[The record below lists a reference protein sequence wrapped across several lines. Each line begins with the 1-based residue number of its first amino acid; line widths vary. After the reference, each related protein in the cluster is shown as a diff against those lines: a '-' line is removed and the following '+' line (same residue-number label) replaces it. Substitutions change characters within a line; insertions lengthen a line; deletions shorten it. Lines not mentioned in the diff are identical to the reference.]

1 MATSSADPFRPSK
14 PSSSAMAASAA
25 PDRIFIG
32 AVRFWP
38 FSSPST
44 DPTTT
49 DYPSLYP
56 PARKQFE
63 KWAIANATKL
73 QIPSHE
79 PLPLPSPAAIRIF
92 SVIRNHTCRASGLRL
107 TLEINNPVPTVTFQI
122 SLDRTYLGMIAE
134 VVRPSD
140 ALRHILWHLFRL
152 SAKPSL
158 TPNHSR
164 DLCGFVGCSAAC
176 MPTTQE
182 EQQAQFGLDRI
193 FRECSLE
200 AAKANKAPAP
210 AKPPRGKLCSL
221 VRLPEDVLF
230 KIVSQLAPIDCIR
243 LSSSDPRLFEFMKP
257 IVPGLKLRLY
267 PHQLMALGKMLK
279 MESRKKRSV
288 PMPMLKRI
296 ELQGSPDLVMAVDL
310 VDGSILRLEK
320 MPELSMPQGGLFC
333 DEPGLGKTITSLSLV
348 LKTLGR
354 NPWPPEGKEIWTKEY
369 TFGGVKRTLKYF
381 QEEIGGR
388 YNSFGDDA
396 EQKMRTR
403 RAKLFP
409 FSQKEARRS
418 SSRRVRPISYFQ
430 EGKGAG
436 SVPTISAE
444 PAYETVFLSHAT
456 LIVVPNVLTEHW
468 LNQIRLHVEEN
479 RLALLHVAS
488 AADLPDSVEE
498 LATKHDVVLV
508 PFEVV
513 GQLANEMRDEAPLL
527 MRVYFLRIIVDEG
540 HRLSSSNVS
549 QFSKACSRLRSEIKW
564 VMTGTPTP
572 STLKSD
578 IDHLHSLLTFIRDES
593 YGFDKKAWQVGIREP
608 YSQYR
613 AHSLEMLRPLLRN
626 VMIRADKSLLPSK
639 LHIKSVLLDFTK
651 ESAKSYNWL
660 VSLTRRNLITS
671 DWFSEKHK
679 ESLLNRRNLKLA
691 QITVQNLRYAS
702 CFGGTQDAIFTHGE
716 VVETLDILYEK
727 FRDKAGI
734 DEEDRFEDPAMDWPL
749 LSLRDIDDEEVLEKQ
764 RDLKERA
771 DMLEDLIDSGDG
783 YTRLVKTL
791 QNPTGGRAFVSHIYA
806 GVLHD
811 IATGFLKRK
820 AHCARCHCFT
830 AIPMITPCGHFLCE
844 NCVHLDRTRCTAQ
857 NCGVEYRLDKNG
869 VPEDLIELQPSA
881 YSPDGWVADWDN
893 TKSAKMTYLIDRIK
907 NLPMN
912 EEWLPGESSPRLSR
926 PKVIVHSAFTDHLNL
941 ASLELKNSELKES
954 YVELWKNA
962 RDISAEQ
969 KKIKKA
975 SQFAINSISQFAND
989 PTKSILLMNTRHGS
1003 VGLDLSFV
1011 EYIFLMEP
1019 VWDASV
1025 ELQIISRA
1033 HRIGSKKD
1041 IYVERLVMRDSIE
1054 HDLLKQYDGQD
1065 PSGQPSLSG
1074 EKTLKDFS
1082 RHRAILRNI
1091 KPVIHGEERQKAIER
1106 STKAK
1111 RRERSESP
1119 EPLVE
1124 GARRV
1129 RFKID

>member
-1 MATSSADPFRPSK
+1 MPAT
-14 PSSSAMAASAA
+14 
-25 PDRIFIG
+25 
-32 AVRFWP
+32 
-38 FSSPST
+38 
-44 DPTTT
+44 
-49 DYPSLYP
+49 
-56 PARKQFE
+56 
-63 KWAIANATKL
+63 
-73 QIPSHE
+73 HE
-79 PLPLPSPAAIRIF
+79 E
-92 SVIRNHTCRASGLRL
+92 H
-107 TLEINNPVPTVTFQI
+107 
-122 SLDRTYLGMIAE
+122 
-134 VVRPSD
+134 
-140 ALRHILWHLFRL
+140 HI
-152 SAKPSL
+152 
-158 TPNHSR
+158 
-164 DLCGFVGCSAAC
+164 
-176 MPTTQE
+176 
-182 EQQAQFGLDRI
+182 QFGLDRI
-193 FRECSLE
+193 FRECSLD
-200 AAKANKAPAP
+200 AANASKALACAQNT
-210 AKPPRGKLCSL
+210 RRKLCPL
-221 VRLPEDVLF
+221 LRLPDDILHKV
-230 KIVSQLAPIDCIR
+230 VSQLNPIDGIR
-243 LSSSDPRLFEFMKP
+243 LSLADPLLNEFMKP
-257 IVPGLKLRLY
+257 VVPGLKLRLY
-267 PHQLMALGKMLK
+267 PHQLTALGKMIN
-279 MESRKKRSV
+279 MEARRKRPV
-288 PMPMLKRI
+288 PMPLLKRI
-296 ELQGSPDLVMAVDL
+296 KVEGSPDLVLAVDL
-310 VDGSILRLEK
+310 VDGSLLRLGE
-320 MPELSMPQGGLFC
+320 MPELSLPHGGLFC

-348 LKTLGR
+348 MKTLGR
-354 NPWPPEGKEIWTKEY
+354 KPLAPEGKEIWTKVHSC
-369 TFGGVKRTLKYF
+369 GGVTKTLKFF
-381 QEEIGGR
+381 QEDFGGR
-388 YNSFGDDA
+388 YTSFGDDA
-396 EQKMRTR
+396 EQKMKTR

-409 FSQKEARRS
+409 FSQTEARRS
-418 SSRRVRPISYFQ
+418 SSRRVRPITHFQ
-430 EGKGAG
+430 AGKGVG
-436 SVPTISAE
+436 SVPTVRPRTAND
-444 PAYETVFLSHAT
+444 TVFLSHAT

-479 RLALLHVAS
+479 RLGLLHVAS
-488 AADLPDSVEE
+488 AADLPDCVED
-498 LATKHDVVLV
+498 LASRYDIVLV

-549 QFSKACSRLRSEIKW
+549 QFAKACSRLRSEIKW

-593 YGFDKKAWQVGIREP
+593 FGFDKRAWQVGIREP

-613 AHSLEMLRPLLRN
+613 IHSLEMLRPLLRN

-639 LHIKSVLLDFTK
+639 LHIKSVLLDFTR
-651 ESAKSYNWL
+651 ESAESYNWL

-679 ESLLNRRNLKLA
+679 ESLLNRKNLKLA

-716 VVETLDILYEK
+716 VVDTLDILYEK

-749 LSLRDIDDEEVLEKQ
+749 LSLRDIADEEVLEKQ

-771 DMLEDLIDSGDG
+771 DMLEDLVDSRDG

-791 QNPTGGRAFVSHIYA
+791 PKPVGGKAFVSHIYA

-811 IATGFLKRK
+811 IADGFLSRK

-844 NCVHLDRTRCTAQ
+844 NCVHLDRTKCTAQ
-857 NCGVEYRLDKNG
+857 NCGMEYCLDKNG

-881 YSPDGWVADWDN
+881 YSPDGWVANWEN
-893 TKSAKMTYLIDRIK
+893 TKSAKMTYLINRIK
-907 NLPMN
+907 GLPMN
-912 EEWLPGESSPRLSR
+912 EEWLPGESSPRVTR
-926 PKVIVHSAFTDHLNL
+926 PKVIVHSAFTDHLQF
-941 ASLELKNSELKES
+941 ASLELKNSELKNS

-962 RDISAEQ
+962 KDISIEQ
-969 KKIKKA
+969 KQMKKA
-975 SQFAINSISQFAND
+975 SQFAINSILQFAND

-1041 IYVERLVMRDSIE
+1041 ICVERLVMRDSVE
-1054 HDLLKQYDGQD
+1054 HDLLKQYDSQD
-1065 PSGQPSLSG
+1065 PSIKPTLSG
-1074 EKTLKDFS
+1074 EKAQKDFS

-1091 KPVIHGEERQKAIER
+1091 RPVMNKDEREKAMGL
-1106 STKAK
+1106 STGAK
-1111 RRERSESP
+1111 RKERSESP
-1119 EPLVE
+1119 EPVLE

-1129 RFKID
+1129 RFKME